1 MTFFKIIDKNN
12 KISNKI
18 TEIRINN
25 YKYNILKKRI
35 PILLDLE
42 LPYEGCFYLT
52 IKITLLNKLVCND
65 VLITVYLNQ
74 TNYYYISLAP
84 VHFNNIELIFYK
96 AVPNKLFESHN
107 YEDITYEENFER
119 NEQFKRLCLININ
132 RKELN
137 LIKKKEKYEEILEL
151 NSFQKYKNLTMIF
164 SENLK
169 ILSFY
174 PKDISSSIKS
184 SIYDLHDN
192 IKIFESLNSKLS
204 IKDIQFIKN
213 KLNNNYFNIRNN
225 KFRFKKRL
233 SYFIDQNISLIEPY
247 GKYNIFEGCFI
258 KTENE
263 LTIIDYNE
271 NNFQKFINMMNQMEL
286 FHGKCGAFIK
296 NKITIE
302 KLYLTACYA

>member
-1 MTFFKIIDKNN
+1 M
-12 KISNKI
+12 
-18 TEIRINN
+18 RINN

-52 IKITLLNKLVCND
+52 IKITLLNKLVYND

-84 VHFNNIELIFYK
+84 VHFNSIELIFYK

-137 LIKKKEKYEEILEL
+137 LIEKKEKYEEILEL

-174 PKDISSSIKS
+174 PKDISSSNKS

-263 LTIIDYNE
+263 LTLIDYNE
-271 NNFQKFINMMNQMEL
+271 NNFQKFINMMN
-286 FHGKCGAFIK
+286 
-296 NKITIE
+296 
-302 KLYLTACYA
+302 